1 MTKMRTKIPQNVMNQ
16 NFLEIETNE
25 SQMWDMFD
33 LFSGYYI
40 SHIGPVPHSHYIQYF
55 HPRDFCHQY
64 PHLEAIII
72 LLLLL
77 LFF

>member
-25 SQMWDMFD
+25 PQMWDMFY

-40 SHIGPVPHSHYIQYF
+40 SHIGPVPHSH
-55 HPRDFCHQY
+55 
-64 PHLEAIII
+64 
-72 LLLLL
+72 
-77 LFF
+77 